1 MKKYRL
7 KNFQQNSMNNGMA
20 LSGANNENEDAI
32 AMGLQDSDH
41 LGSSYLEN
49 DE

>member
-1 MKKYRL
+1 M
-7 KNFQQNSMNNGMA
+7 G
-20 LSGANNENEDAI
+20 LSGANHENDDAI

-41 LGSSYLEN
+41 LGSSYMEN